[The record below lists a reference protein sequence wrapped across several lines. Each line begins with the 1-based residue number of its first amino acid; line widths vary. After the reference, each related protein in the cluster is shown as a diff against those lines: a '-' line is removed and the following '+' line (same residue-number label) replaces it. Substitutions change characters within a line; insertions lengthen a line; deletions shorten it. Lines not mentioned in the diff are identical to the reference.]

1 LVISHKRRRGLKKKK
16 NIKNKIKLSLAH
28 TLSPKYMHQKNL
40 DPFWRSLA
48 ASYQSTLKPR
58 KTALKKPHLRSIAFS
73 LFLFSF
79 YTRNRPLTSLSF
91 SFTPATQEKN
101 TPKQTHHKTNRLP
114 SPLSATYLLYQTDTM
129 TLPSSLSS
137 PDTSHPTTTPS
148 PTPPPP
154 AFKSTTSYSPKPAQT
169 ASTTTPN

>member
-1 LVISHKRRRGLKKKK
+1 MKK
-16 NIKNKIKLSLAH
+16 
-28 TLSPKYMHQKNL
+28 P
-40 DPFWRSLA
+40 A

-58 KTALKKPHLRSIAFS
+58 KTTLKKPHLRSIAFS

-91 SFTPATQEKN
+91 SFTPAIQEKN
-101 TPKQTHHKTNRLP
+101 HTIFFNLSRSPITRLTDCHP
-114 SPLSATYLLYQTDTM
+114 PFLLYPWLSTYHRWSATYLLYQTDTV
-129 TLPSSLSS
+129 TLPSSLS
-137 PDTSHPTTTPS
+137 PTDTSHPTTTPS

-154 AFKSTTSYSPKPAQT
+154 AFKSTASSSLKSAQT